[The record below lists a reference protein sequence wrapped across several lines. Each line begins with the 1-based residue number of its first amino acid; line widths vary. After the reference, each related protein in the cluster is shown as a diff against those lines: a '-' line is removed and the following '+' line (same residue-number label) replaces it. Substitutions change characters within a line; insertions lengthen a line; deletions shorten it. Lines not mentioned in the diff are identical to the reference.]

1 MGAAHGPLNGHLLCL
16 VDDGRLHKAVIT
28 RRGVRIIEEI
38 QLFPP
43 EQPVLE
49 LLLDSTQARAEA
61 KGRPGDPGPSSL
73 HERSR
78 WLGSLWARCLVGF

>member
-1 MGAAHGPLNGHLLCL
+1 MGAARGPLTGHLLCL

-49 LLLDSTQARAEA
+49 LLLDSTQARAEV
-61 KGRPGDPGPSSL
+61 KGRPEGP
-73 HERSR
+73 
-78 WLGSLWARCLVGF
+78 WPQFFA